1 MIFSKL
7 IIVLLFVA
15 INVGC
20 TWKSH
25 KTLQEEDNVT
35 VQVDNT
41 AKIESEVDEETLTS
55 VKLVNQANDIYDVNG
70 LSKQELIF
78 ISESGSLY
86 RLNRTPKKLPCMV
99 YGEDNGIE
107 IFYRENQ
114 LITFSRKFEPVTESE
129 SSFYNRIYKALSVY
143 PFVMQQCL
151 SASTYSGNGYVRSI
165 SYRPFIKCKVIDFT
179 IRRENEIL

>member
-1 MIFSKL
+1 M
-7 IIVLLFVA
+7 A

-114 LITFSRKFEPVTESE
+114 LITFSRKFVLYARLFCIP
-129 SSFYNRIYKALSVY
+129 
-143 PFVMQQCL
+143 
-151 SASTYSGNGYVRSI
+151 
-165 SYRPFIKCKVIDFT
+165 
-179 IRRENEIL
+179 